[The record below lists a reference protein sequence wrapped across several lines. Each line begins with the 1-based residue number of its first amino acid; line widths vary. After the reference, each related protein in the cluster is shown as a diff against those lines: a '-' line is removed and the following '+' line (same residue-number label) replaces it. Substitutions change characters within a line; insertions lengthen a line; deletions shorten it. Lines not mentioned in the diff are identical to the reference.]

1 MADAFFGDGL
11 IFEESL
17 PIAFATGPA
26 LSPGSLTRLNADNH
40 QLLAAEASL
49 DDMRIHEALKDESQ
63 ALLHELQRLEFKL
76 NVLLRLTADL
86 ARRNNSLPAA
96 RWVRF
101 SATGLEWSGADA
113 PAVGSSGVLDLYINP
128 TLPQPLKL
136 PVSVVGDVKNPLH
149 GDAAQM
155 QFTGL
160 SAPVVDL
167 IEKLIF
173 RHHRRL
179 IAGSRLGVT

>member
-11 IFEESL
+11 IFEDSL
-17 PIAFATGPA
+17 PIAFAMGPPMSQA
-26 LSPGSLTRLNADNH
+26 LLARLNADNH

-96 RWVRF
+96 NWVRF
-101 SATGLEWSGADA
+101 SATALEWSGANA
-113 PAVGSSGVLDLYINP
+113 PAVGSSGVIDLYINP

-136 PVSVVGDVKNPLH
+136 PVNVVGDVQSPLH
-149 GDAAQM
+149 GAAAQM

-179 IAGSRLGVT
+179 IAGSRLGAT